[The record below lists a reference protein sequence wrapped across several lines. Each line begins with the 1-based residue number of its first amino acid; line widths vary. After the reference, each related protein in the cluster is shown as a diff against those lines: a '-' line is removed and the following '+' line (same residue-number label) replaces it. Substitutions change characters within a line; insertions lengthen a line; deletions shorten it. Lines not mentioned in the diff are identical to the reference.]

1 MILTLIL
8 LAAIGVILL
17 AERSAE
23 HLPFAI
29 ATLFLS
35 AAAISFIVGDFD
47 RAILLASVLAAA
59 ITAASTI
66 KHNHSALKL
75 VVTDLPLMFAGTAP
89 FFISQ
94 YPRAVFAALTGT
106 AVLILAA
113 IATLIHGTGPP
124 AALDARVFL
133 FSVTL
138 ICVVTAFRMSGGGIA
153 FQRIMAQRRCFYS
166 TFMASLID
174 PRSWRHAGGLA
185 LSDIAND
192 PLPLMAA
199 EIG

>member
-1 MILTLIL
+1 MTLTLIL

-29 ATLFLS
+29 ASLS
-35 AAAISFIVGDFD
+35 FNAAIILFIVCDFD

-66 KHNHSALKL
+66 KFDHSALKL
-75 VVTDLPLMFAGTAP
+75 IVTDLPLMFAGTVP

-94 YPRAVFAALTGT
+94 YPRAVFAVLTGSG
-106 AVLILAA
+106 AFVLAA
-113 IATLIHGTGPP
+113 I
-124 AALDARVFL
+124 
-133 FSVTL
+133 VTL
-138 ICVVTAFRMSGGGIA
+138 TYGAGPSVSLDVRVVLFGVTLVCIVAAFRKSGGGIS
-153 FQRIMAQRRCFYS
+153 FQRTMAQRRCFYS

-174 PRSWRHAGGLA
+174 PHSWPRLA
-185 LSDIAND
+185 VWLSPI
-192 PLPLMAA
+192 LQMTHCR
-199 EIG
+199 